1 MLDDREVT
9 AGMDAISVATGHE
22 GLPKLNRQEA
32 EFASAFAASSDK
44 NLAAKR
50 VGITPQQAAY
60 WLKRPEIQAHVQNI
74 LSRHQDMLA
83 LGAVYTLADAH
94 ADLEMGKRM
103 AANAGEW
110 FKGVELQMKLHG
122 LDQRKTEVNVN
133 INNINARSQLEAL
146 DDDQIMKLAGVSFAD
161 LLPEAIDSEVIDG
174 EG

>member
-1 MLDDREVT
+1 
-9 AGMDAISVATGHE
+9 
-22 GLPKLNRQEA
+22 
-32 EFASAFAASSDK
+32 
-44 NLAAKR
+44 
-50 VGITPQQAAY
+50 
-60 WLKRPEIQAHVQNI
+60 
-74 LSRHQDMLA
+74 
-83 LGAVYTLADAH
+83 
-94 ADLEMGKRM
+94 MGKRM